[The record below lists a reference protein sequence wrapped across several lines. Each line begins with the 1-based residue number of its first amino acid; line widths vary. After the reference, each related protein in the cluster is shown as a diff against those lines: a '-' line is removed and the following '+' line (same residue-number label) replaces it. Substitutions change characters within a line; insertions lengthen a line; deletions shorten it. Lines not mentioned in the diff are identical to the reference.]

1 MLGSLVEMIDE
12 KQEIDSFTTFFY
24 NLAVIQL
31 SMTLCGA
38 ILYVAIKVSF
48 RIFCEFRKKGQKF
61 QIILAL

>member
-24 NLAVIQL
+24 NLAVIQV

-48 RIFCEFRKKGQKF
+48 
-61 QIILAL
+61 